1 MINNFLY
8 RFISILSNYDKFPFL
23 SSFEQK
29 IKASCLSYGH
39 SCWGAHGKRSG
50 APTEKLIEQIP
61 DENANSRWEII
72 KILQDK
78 VRAAITPRTNIYI
91 HFSTFPMY

>member
-1 MINNFLY
+1 MINFL
-8 RFISILSNYDKFPFL
+8 FFHPLN
-23 SSFEQK
+23 K

-50 APTEKLIEQIP
+50 APTEKLIEPIP

-78 VRAAITPRTNIYI
+78 VRAPRPNINI
-91 HFSTFPMY
+91 NF